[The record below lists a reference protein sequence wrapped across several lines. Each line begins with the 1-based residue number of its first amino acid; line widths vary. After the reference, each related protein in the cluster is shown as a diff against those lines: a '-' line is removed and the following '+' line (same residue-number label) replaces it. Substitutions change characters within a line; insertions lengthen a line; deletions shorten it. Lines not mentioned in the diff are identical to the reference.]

1 MRNET
6 VNGFRNE
13 FFFLSN
19 FYPSLISVS
28 FKNEFFEFPT
38 AEHVF
43 QAMKV
48 KAISS
53 NDDKNSYQDPVELLR
68 QLESSKAPVKAKY
81 WGRKIKINVEYWDS
95 ISIKAMRKTLDLKFT
110 QHQHLK
116 DKLIDTNDTKLVEY
130 NSWNDTFW
138 GVNESTGIGENNLG
152 ILLMELRESVRNTAY
167 YLPSK

>member
-1 MRNET
+1 MNET
-6 VNGFRNE
+6 ADGFRGDYD
-13 FFFLSN
+13 FLSN
-19 FYPSLISVS
+19 FYDSPIEVM
-28 FKNEFFEFPT
+28 FKSNRFVFST

-43 QAMKV
+43 QGMKV

-68 QLESSKAPVKAKY
+68 QLESFKAPVKAKY

-110 QHQHLK
+110 QHQYLK
-116 DKLIDTNDTKLVEY
+116 DKLINTNDTKLVEY

-138 GVNESTGIGENNLG
+138 GVNESTGVGENNLG
-152 ILLMELRESVRNTAY
+152 ILLMDLRESIRNTA
-167 YLPSK
+167 